1 MNKKTVQLTRR
12 ERQIIEVIHAKGK
25 ATVAE
30 VQEGMS
36 DAPSYSAV
44 RALMRILEEKGAI
57 KHRQEGLRYVYSPTE
72 NRDKARRSA
81 LKSVLKT
88 FFDGS
93 LANAVAALVD
103 AKDANLTA
111 DEIERLEEVIKKTR
125 EK

>member
-12 ERQIIEVIHAKGK
+12 ERQIMEVIHAKGT

-30 VQEGMS
+30 VQEGIS

-81 LKSVLKT
+81 LRNVLKT

-93 LANAVAALVD
+93 LANAVAALID

-111 DEIERLEEVIKKTR
+111 GEIERLEEVIKKTR

>member
-1 MNKKTVQLTRR
+1 M
-12 ERQIIEVIHAKGK
+12 EVIHAKGK